1 MLTQFE
7 IQFFEE
13 KNLNVKDAKL
23 IFKIFLKFQSLF

>member
-13 KNLNVKDAKL
+13 KNLNVKDEKL
-23 IFKIFLKFQSLF
+23 ILKIFHKFQSLF